1 MKGPA
6 LLSQQSVH
14 FFHREPQGG
23 RIVIAACS
31 AHGTLENHP
40 RQEMGR
46 GLPDVQGAEVV
57 GHPLI
62 GAQPLPQ

>member
-1 MKGPA
+1 MKDPA
-6 LLSQQSVH
+6 LLAEQSMH
-14 FFHREPQGG
+14 LFHREPQGG
-23 RIVIAACS
+23 RIVIAGCS
-31 AHGTLENHP
+31 ANGTLEDHP

-62 GAQPLPQ
+62 GAKPLPQ